1 MREKY
6 IFRQCLVITMTE
18 EREPMDVTLRA
29 YEVLERQVKVVGN
42 SGGVGV
48 PKTWL
53 GKKVKVL
60 LLE

>member
-1 MREKY
+1 
-6 IFRQCLVITMTE
+6 MTDV
-18 EREPMDVTLRA
+18 REPMDVTLRA

-60 LLE
+60 LLEE